1 MNYTIEND
9 GKKYDYEIKLLPA
22 GDWSNTFFNLTQLI
36 TATKDFSA
44 NTIISAVN
52 ILAQTGV
59 VDDKVKPS
67 EVSKFINEL
76 QINKF
81 KTLID
86 IAIGA
91 INTSTN
97 EKRNAIFNS
106 ALSSIWF
113 NNGNPAMGGGFIQLS
128 LDNIDQYITH
138 PVDMMLLVKE
148 SLMLNYKSVFDRF
161 FSKPQNTK

>member
-1 MNYTIEND
+1 MKYTIEND
-9 GKKYDYEIKLLPA
+9 GKKYDYEIKQLNA
-22 GDWSNTFFNLTQLI
+22 WTWSDTLFNLTQMV
-36 TATKDFSA
+36 TGADKFSA
-44 NTIISAVN
+44 KTIVAAVN
-52 ILAQTGV
+52 TLAQTGAPS
-59 VDDKVKPS
+59 DVKPDQIS
-67 EVSKFINEL
+67 EAIMAFQFGKFEL
-76 QINKF
+76 
-81 KTLID
+81 LID
-86 IAIGA
+86 LAIGI
-91 INTSTN
+91 INGST
-97 EKRNAIFNS
+97 EDKRHKIFNS